1 MFDPNIKDM
10 FKPYH
15 RTWRVFANTCY
26 FYLYVLAFIYMMN
39 LYDARRIWKF
49 VEDRLGVKITKEY
62 HTYDDD
68 CELTW
73 TNLSDNIDFYFVAH
87 FTNWFLAAIIL
98 RDSYMLHFWSIL
110 DEVLELSAQYKLPHL
125 RE

>member
-1 MFDPNIKDM
+1 
-10 FKPYH
+10 
-15 RTWRVFANTCY
+15 
-26 FYLYVLAFIYMMN
+26 MMN

-49 VEDRLGVKITKEY
+49 VENRLGVQITKEY

-68 CELTW
+68 CDVTW
-73 TNLSDNIDFYFVAH
+73 ANLVDNMDHYFLAH

-98 RDSYMLHFWSIL
+98 RDPYMLHFWSIL
-110 DEVLELSAQYKLPHL
+110 DEVLELSAQYKLPHF